1 MMLNLFLDQW
11 YKIFILSYAQFLHDV
26 EPKNLHPCVKWLVH

>member
-11 YKIFILSYAQFLHDV
+11 YKIFILSYAQVLHDV
-26 EPKNLHPCVKWLVH
+26 DVKWLVH